1 MATFDERSQL
11 YCIALATWHNGYDS
25 CARAQGLC
33 TFIAGPRHPR
43 GAFWPSGK
51 AFALLQLAKQL
62 DICRI
67 KPQEAW
73 PSGDARI
80 AKELHAVRASEAK
93 PTQIQQQD
101 PQRIFC
107 ANPLHAYSSS
117 AVVGSA
123 TFLFGDQLL
132 RLHAVYC
139 MAKQQAFLQRAAFQA
154 ESLAR
159 ASSTDATEL
168 ICRMC

>member
-62 DICRI
+62 DNCRI

-101 PQRIFC
+101 PQRI
-107 ANPLHAYSSS
+107 SI
-117 AVVGSA
+117 VGSA

-132 RLHAVYC
+132 RVHAVYC